1 MKRLGQIGMVLGIVV
16 AMSSISMPAIAAEM
30 VEHTIAVTGNGTGSA
45 MPDHAKMNVDVQ
57 SNADKAQQAQTEN
70 TQKAAA
76 LKDALLAAGVAEED
90 IVSGTYWVSPNYI
103 YKDTG
108 EQVLTGYEAYQRF
121 QVTTDEVD
129 HVGELLQAAVKA
141 GAYVDGSVS
150 FYVEDTNAL
159 YHQAL
164 TAAVQN
170 ARVTANQTA
179 QALGVTVSGIHSV
192 VVEPSYQSYTVYG
205 NSAMATAEES
215 VADGAAAPEIS
226 YDDVEVDA
234 SVQILFQY

>member
-1 MKRLGQIGMVLGIVV
+1 MQDTLFNDIEFTEEFATWAQHLIEQKLLIIPDVEQIRE
-16 AMSSISMPAIAAEM
+16 SKPKE
-30 VEHTIAVTGNGTGSA
+30 
-45 MPDHAKMNVDVQ
+45 
-57 SNADKAQQAQTEN
+57 
-70 TQKAAA
+70 
-76 LKDALLAAGVAEED
+76 
-90 IVSGTYWVSPNYI
+90 
-103 YKDTG
+103 
-108 EQVLTGYEAYQRF
+108 YEAYQRF